1 MSNKQ
6 ALGQPTMTPEE
17 IAAWDALAKTG
28 RLRHVLGDPDYP
40 RVLVRMAE
48 RQSQAARA

>member
-1 MSNKQ
+1 MSNKR
-6 ALGQPTMTPEE
+6 AMGQPTMTPEE
-17 IAAWDALAKTG
+17 EAAWDLLAETG

-48 RQSQAARA
+48 RQKAAI

>member
-1 MSNKQ
+1 MNKK
-6 ALGQPTMTPEE
+6 AATGQPTMTPEE
-17 IAAWDALAKTG
+17 IAAWDALAETG

-48 RQSQAARA
+48 RQKAAI